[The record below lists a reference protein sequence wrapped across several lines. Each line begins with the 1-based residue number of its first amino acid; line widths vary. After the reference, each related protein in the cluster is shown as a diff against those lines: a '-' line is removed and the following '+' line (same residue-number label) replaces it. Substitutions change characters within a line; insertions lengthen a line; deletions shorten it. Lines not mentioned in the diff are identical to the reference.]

1 MVARLKLI
9 LVNVSLAALAVALFQ
24 RVLGL
29 PPLTLF
35 VVPPLIVFRA
45 SGFGAAVVAAL
56 IAAVV
61 GDFFFVAPVGQITVH
76 AEGKRL
82 LALLLF
88 GTALLPFVSPRT
100 SAPKS

>member
-1 MVARLKLI
+1 MIARLKLI
-9 LVNVSLAALAVALFQ
+9 LVNVLLAALAVALFQ

-29 PPLTLF
+29 PPLILF
-35 VVPPLIVFRA
+35 VVPSVLVFRA
-45 SGFGAAVVAAL
+45 YGFGAAVVAAL

-61 GDFFFVAPVGQITVH
+61 GDYFFVTPVGQITVH

-82 LALLLF
+82 LVLLLF

>member
-1 MVARLKLI
+1 MVARLKFI

-24 RVLGL
+24 RALGL
-29 PPLTLF
+29 PPLILF
-35 VVPPLIVFRA
+35 VVPPAIAFRT
-45 SGFGAAVVAAL
+45 SRFGAAVCAAL

-61 GDFFFVAPVGQITVH
+61 GDYFFVTPVGQITVQ

-88 GTALLPFVSPRT
+88 GTALLPFVPPRT
-100 SAPKS
+100 SPPKS